1 MAVTITSRTGEN
13 VSGEIPVH
21 RHCQKTVLSASGIPS
36 GNGATWYNISD
47 LSEKLNYLPEKWLEK
62 YFLFNQNI
70 TEDLASVLELI
81 NGVYGKISEISPIK
95 HVSFYD
101 VDNNIIGTYVPDKN
115 GQISPKLG
123 RKIRLM
129 IEGQEL
135 SFATLVGSSYN
146 VGQEINSITLPKH
159 KLKFI
164 KNDSTVGEAD
174 VVMDSDVNVRLPSD
188 LISGIRLNGQINYP
202 NSESIVDLGNVVS
215 SIKVNGDIKTPDSN
229 GLVDVGQ
236 FSVTNTDNNGTTIS
250 RINYNGNQYDI
261 KMPPIGDSG
270 SGSGSV
276 IDGTVLHEE
285 TITNNIIVSTGTK
298 YNLYTVKN
306 DCLLYIKNISGLIH
320 HYYILGNEIQYKSAN
335 DVVSLLVP
343 VKANTV
349 IQIDESINASTY
361 PFTFIEYKLNSLN
374 PQLAFP
380 DWDESK
386 SKTINNGDTITEN
399 GWIIIERGD
408 SSWGK
413 CSINGITVFDTLGVT
428 TNANNGCAT
437 VPVSRGDVITF
448 SGGNTA
454 PTVTF
459 YPAKMHEICTACQCY
474 WQ

>member
-1 MAVTITSRTGEN
+1 MSVDF
-13 VSGEIPVH
+13 H
-21 RHCQKTVLSASGIPS
+21 RHCQATVLSANGTSAQNGLSWTYISRLKDSLDNLPENWIEEFK
-36 GNGATWYNISD
+36 GNIENITQD
-47 LSEKLNYLPEKWLEK
+47 LSSILKIMNSTVENYLPLSGGTMIGDIILPGPVGENNRAATKGYVDSMLE
-62 YFLFNQNI
+62 QNSGGTI
-70 TEDLASVLELI
+70 TGI
-81 NGVYGKISEISPIK
+81 TMNGVLK
-95 HVSFYD
+95 
-101 VDNNIIGTYVPDKN
+101 GT
-115 GQISPKLG
+115 
-123 RKIRLM
+123 
-129 IEGQEL
+129 EGE
-135 SFATLVGSSYN
+135 
-146 VGQEINSITLPKH
+146 
-159 KLKFI
+159 
-164 KNDSTVGEAD
+164 
-174 VVMDSDVNVRLPSD
+174 
-188 LISGIRLNGQINYP
+188 
-202 NSESIVDLGNVVS
+202 VDLGNVVS
-215 SIKVNGDIKTPDSN
+215 SIKVNGDVKTPNSN

-261 KMPPIGDSG
+261 KMPPIGD

-335 DVVSLLVP
+335 DVASLLVP

-459 YPAKMHEICTACQCY
+459 YPAKMHEICTSCQCY

>member
-1 MAVTITSRTGEN
+1 MAVTITSRTGES
-13 VSGEIPVH
+13 VAGEIPVH

-81 NGVYGKISEISPIK
+81 NGVYGKISEISPVK

-188 LISGIRLNGQINYP
+188 LISGIRLNGQINQP

-215 SIKVNGDIKTPDSN
+215 SIKVNGDVKTPNSN
-229 GLVDVGQ
+229 GLVDIGT

-261 KMPPIGDSG
+261 KMPPVSAIEVIAMSSRSDAPRWWQVYSNGWCEQGGYIESTESGAKEVNLQIPYNDTSYHVGADMIRSDGITSGDNGNAMCTKRTTDSITIWIGTTLSFQWESKGWISD
-270 SGSGSV
+270 
-276 IDGTVLHEE
+276 E
-285 TITNNIIVSTGTK
+285 T
-298 YNLYTVKN
+298 
-306 DCLLYIKNISGLIH
+306 LLAIKNGTYT
-320 HYYILGNEIQYKSAN
+320 YYMARQMRNIK
-335 DVVSLLVP
+335 V
-343 VKANTV
+343 
-349 IQIDESINASTY
+349 
-361 PFTFIEYKLNSLN
+361 
-374 PQLAFP
+374 
-380 DWDESK
+380 
-386 SKTINNGDTITEN
+386 
-399 GWIIIERGD
+399 R
-408 SSWGK
+408 
-413 CSINGITVFDTLGVT
+413 
-428 TNANNGCAT
+428 
-437 VPVSRGDVITF
+437 
-448 SGGNTA
+448 
-454 PTVTF
+454 
-459 YPAKMHEICTACQCY
+459 
-474 WQ
+474 